1 MNSTLTDLD
10 RIHRDLM
17 ALAREAK
24 DRALKKRIIE
34 IMVRVRSAYRQ
45 AAQ

>member
-24 DRALKKRIIE
+24 DRAFQKRILE
-34 IMVRVRSAYRQ
+34 ILVRVRRAYRQ

>member
-24 DRALKKRIIE
+24 DRALQNRILE
-34 IMVRVRSAYRQ
+34 ILVRVRMPYRQ

>member
-1 MNSTLTDLD
+1 MNSTLADLD

-17 ALAREAK
+17 TLVREAK
-24 DRALKKRIIE
+24 DRALQKRILE
-34 IMVRVRSAYRQ
+34 ILVRVRRAYRQ